1 MANTNFFINDTDVDA
16 LYIPKYAIYTN
27 TESQLF
33 AWGYNNYGQLGTGNQ
48 TSYSSPVQIGSLT
61 NWKLVSGGHYHTIA
75 TKTDGTLWAW
85 GRNLYGGLGTGN
97 QTSYSSPVQIGSL
110 TDWNQISAS
119 YDYTIATKTD
129 GTLWA
134 WGDNQNGLLGLG
146 NTATSYS
153 SPTQIGTLTD
163 WNQISAGA
171 YHTIATK
178 TDGTLWAWGHNF
190 YQQLGLGG
198 LGDIT
203 NRSSPVQVGTLT
215 DWNLIACGRWNTISI
230 TIQHLIP

>member
-48 TSYSSPVQIGSLT
+48 TSYSSPVQVGS
-61 NWKLVSGGHYHTIA
+61 
-75 TKTDGTLWAW
+75 
-85 GRNLYGGLGTGN
+85 
-97 QTSYSSPVQIGSL
+97 
-110 TDWNQISAS
+110 
-119 YDYTIATKTD
+119 
-129 GTLWA
+129 
-134 WGDNQNGLLGLG
+134 
-146 NTATSYS
+146 
-153 SPTQIGTLTD
+153 LTD